1 MMLPLLSQSA
11 APLLVPLPS
20 AHLLYPSSIHR
31 WSQRGFPNPN
41 PNPSL
46 GCSTLRRELRPGSTA
61 SHLCEREAL
70 TLDGGSLS
78 VKESSLEEELWAAV
92 RLRVRTF
99 YEFKTESC
107 GIEDY
112 TRYLTEREFEAL
124 KDRIA
129 GKRIGLK
136 RVSCIN
142 ATLPI
147 SPFLASADEL
157 CSACKFSNNGE
168 ERVVVGTLDLNQCLR
183 LTDEL
188 TGKRPEVLG
197 SDIMRAYL
205 SNVCVAKELQRNGL
219 GYALVSKS
227 KKVAR
232 EWGISDLYVHVA
244 VDNEAAQKLY
254 QKSGFVYENE
264 EPAWQAR
271 FLGRPR
277 RFLLWADL
285 TQNNLRNSQEEK
297 RIKVTSEAG
306 DREKG
311 IQSSWVKYTRP

>member
-157 CSACKFSNNGE
+157 CSACK
-168 ERVVVGTLDLNQCLR
+168 
-183 LTDEL
+183 
-188 TGKRPEVLG
+188 VLG

-285 TQNNLRNSQEEK
+285 TQNNLCNPCCSGLHEELGWSMFDDHL
-297 RIKVTSEAG
+297 IKFGVI
-306 DREKG
+306 KG
-311 IQSSWVKYTRP
+311 CTVLIKISMLFLMDKYTLVI

>member
-1 MMLPLLSQSA
+1 MMAPLLSPSA
-11 APLLVPLPS
+11 APLVVRLPS
-20 AHLLYPSSIHR
+20 AHLLSLSSIHR
-31 WSQRGFPNPN
+31 RSPRGFPNPN
-41 PNPSL
+41 PNNSL
-46 GCSTLRRELRPGSTA
+46 RCSTFRRELRPGSAA

-70 TLDGGSLS
+70 TLEGGSLS
-78 VKESSLEEELWAAV
+78 VKEFSSEEELWAAV

-99 YEFKTESC
+99 YEFNTESC

-112 TRYLTEREFEAL
+112 RRYLTEREFEAL

-147 SPFLASADEL
+147 SGLLTSADEL
-157 CSACKFSNNGE
+157 GSACKFSDNGE

-183 LTDEL
+183 LTNEL
-188 TGKRPEVLG
+188 TGKRPKVLG
-197 SDIMRAYL
+197 SDLMRAYL

-232 EWGISDLYVHVA
+232 EWEL
-244 VDNEAAQKLY
+244 L
-254 QKSGFVYENE
+254 ENE
-264 EPAWQAR
+264 K
-271 FLGRPR
+271 
-277 RFLLWADL
+277 LL
-285 TQNNLRNSQEEK
+285 T
-297 RIKVTSEAG
+297 
-306 DREKG
+306 
-311 IQSSWVKYTRP
+311 

>member
-1 MMLPLLSQSA
+1 MMAPLLSPSA
-11 APLLVPLPS
+11 ARPVVRLPS
-20 AHLLYPSSIHR
+20 AHLLSPSSIHR
-31 WSQRGFPNPN
+31 RSQRGFSNPN
-41 PNPSL
+41 L
-46 GCSTLRRELRPGSTA
+46 RCSTSRRELRPGSFA

-78 VKESSLEEELWAAV
+78 VKEFVSEEELWAAV

-99 YEFKTESC
+99 YEFNTQSY
-107 GIEDY
+107 GIE
-112 TRYLTEREFEAL
+112 
-124 KDRIA
+124 
-129 GKRIGLK
+129 
-136 RVSCIN
+136 
-142 ATLPI
+142 
-147 SPFLASADEL
+147 
-157 CSACKFSNNGE
+157 FSDNGE
-168 ERVVVGTLDLNQCLR
+168 ERVVVGTLDLNQCLG

-188 TGKRPEVLG
+188 TGKRPKVLG
-197 SDIMRAYL
+197 SDLMRAYL

-232 EWGISDLYVHVA
+232 EWGIGDLYVHVA

-285 TQNNLRNSQEEK
+285 TQNNL
-297 RIKVTSEAG
+297 
-306 DREKG
+306 
-311 IQSSWVKYTRP
+311 